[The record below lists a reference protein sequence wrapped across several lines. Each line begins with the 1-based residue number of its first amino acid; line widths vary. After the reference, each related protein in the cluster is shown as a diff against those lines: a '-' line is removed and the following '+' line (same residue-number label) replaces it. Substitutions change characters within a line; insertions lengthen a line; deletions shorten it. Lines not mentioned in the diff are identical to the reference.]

1 MRDVL
6 YLDTARLGRMSPRAC
21 RASIDFARLAC
32 EHGSTLYS
40 DDFLR
45 FGSQCLSDSQLGSYP
60 GLDDWRG
67 PEQLRQRLSSL
78 AKLPNGLQTIFAS
91 RSANLMKL
99 ASMYLFRRCRRV
111 MITDLTWPA
120 YENILLHEMHQTG
133 GSVQKVEVRSRLL
146 RGEVSAVEL
155 IDLLGNEFIRCQCD
169 GLFLP
174 LVDNLGI
181 RLPVSEITNHLRNL
195 AELRFCV
202 VDAAQA
208 FENVPLGLDAG
219 YCDFMIAGCHKWLCA
234 HTPLGVGFF
243 GRHSSQQSLSE
254 ALARWLQ
261 SGAVD
266 DPLLVFSNELVTGLT
281 NPFGETAPILPM
293 LTANAAAVDAIG
305 RMHNPSNFSR
315 QAIHKAVSEAG
326 WEIVSPESGF
336 ESQIILIRK
345 KPSDCVKNL
354 RRQLLENSVAA
365 TVYDDG
371 IVRLAIPFGNFSE
384 RDRCQL
390 YSALIAVA

>member
-1 MRDVL
+1 
-6 YLDTARLGRMSPRAC
+6 MSPRAC
-21 RASIDFARLAC
+21 RASIDFARLSF

-45 FGSQCLSDSQLGSYP
+45 FGSQCLSDSQLGCYP
-60 GLDDWRG
+60 GLDDWQG

-78 AKLPNGLQTIFAS
+78 AKLPIGLQTIFAS

-99 ASMYLFRRCRRV
+99 AAKFLFRRCRRV

-120 YENILLHEMHQTG
+120 YENILLNEMHRSG
-133 GSVQKVEVRSRLL
+133 CGVHKVAVRSRLL
-146 RGEVSAVEL
+146 RGEVSAAEL
-155 IDLLGNEFIRCQCD
+155 LDLLGNEFTGYNCD

-181 RLPVSEITNHLRNL
+181 RLPVSEITHHLRNL

-202 VDAAQA
+202 VDGAQA
-208 FENVPLGLDAG
+208 FENVPLELEAD

-234 HTPLGVGFF
+234 HTPMGVGFL
-243 GRHSSQQSLSE
+243 GRRSSQQSLSE
-254 ALARWLQ
+254 ALSRWLH

-266 DPLLVFSNELVTGLT
+266 DPLIVFSNELVTGGV

-293 LTANAAAVDAIG
+293 LTANAAAVDAIA
-305 RMHNPSNFSR
+305 RVHKSAKDTR
-315 QAIHKAVSEAG
+315 QAVQAVVLEAG
-326 WEIVSPESGF
+326 WEVVSPQLVF

-345 KPSDCVKNL
+345 RFTSCVKNL
-354 RRQLLENSVAA
+354 RRRLLENSIAA

-371 IVRLAIPFGNFSE
+371 LVRLAIPFGDFPE
-384 RDRCQL
+384 YARRQL
-390 YSALIAVA
+390 HSALVAVV

>member
-1 MRDVL
+1 MDV
-6 YLDTARLGRMSPRAC
+6 
-21 RASIDFARLAC
+21 
-32 EHGSTLYS
+32 
-40 DDFLR
+40 
-45 FGSQCLSDSQLGSYP
+45 
-60 GLDDWRG
+60 
-67 PEQLRQRLSSL
+67 
-78 AKLPNGLQTIFAS
+78 AKLPREAVNQSVTPPNPYETKPFSEATDVCRFRVRPALKPQFQNHSNLQNVGDSKIS
-91 RSANLMKL
+91 VNPRVEGS
-99 ASMYLFRRCRRV
+99 SPVQGDLFRRCRRV

-234 HTPLGVGFF
+234 HTPMGVGFF

-266 DPLLVFSNELVTGLT
+266 DPLLVFSNELVTGLA

-315 QAIHKAVSEAG
+315 QAIHEAVSEAG

-345 KPSDCVKNL
+345 KPSACVKNL
-354 RRQLLENSVAA
+354 RRRLLENSVAA